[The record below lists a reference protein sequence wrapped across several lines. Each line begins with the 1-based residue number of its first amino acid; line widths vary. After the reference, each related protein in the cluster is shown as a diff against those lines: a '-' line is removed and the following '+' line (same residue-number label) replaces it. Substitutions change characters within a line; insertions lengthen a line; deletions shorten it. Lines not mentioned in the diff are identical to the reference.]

1 MYLLLGATKTV
12 ILFSILNF
20 DDFVSACDIMSSFGE
35 KESCDSLV
43 QNHPLLDLQG
53 VLAEEEDL
61 LAAVHV
67 DHGAA
72 EVVVKRGKLWRK
84 NEMDITTLLSP
95 TNIE

>member
-1 MYLLLGATKTV
+1 M
-12 ILFSILNF
+12 S
-20 DDFVSACDIMSSFGE
+20 SSFGK

-43 QNHPLLDLQG
+43 QNDPLLDLQG

-72 EVVVKRGKLWRK
+72 EVVVEGRKLCGEKTKW
-84 NEMDITTLLSP
+84 TLLHFFP
-95 TNIE
+95 RKI

>member
-1 MYLLLGATKTV
+1 MGATKTV

-20 DDFVSACDIMSSFGE
+20 DDFVSACDIMSSSFGK

-43 QNHPLLDLQG
+43 QNDPLLDLQG